1 MLLDIETNSSRQFAS
16 QIHQARTY
24 LYFLH
29 PSLAQR
35 HQEILAAIERLRQ
48 YFLTIANEAEALEG
62 RSLPKVSVSSNVFKT
77 STSASFDPH
86 MSSLLRKGG
95 RPIEGE
101 ASASIHYMQVE
112 NKYSNEFL
120 SHSLEANVGNAK
132 VEGEFELGIW
142 NDKKFDPSL
151 DLRGQLSLS
160 LLSLTSHAK
169 LGKGKVYATSKA
181 SVNVGSAKAV
191 GQVCLSAKEQTL
203 KLSGHVAALEGEAEL
218 GFHLFGAT
226 ITLSGSASLMS
237 AGADVSYSH
246 KKREWEFGSK
256 LGFIAGL
263 GWKINIKY

>member
-1 MLLDIETNSSRQFAS
+1 
-16 QIHQARTY
+16 
-24 LYFLH
+24 
-29 PSLAQR
+29 
-35 HQEILAAIERLRQ
+35 
-48 YFLTIANEAEALEG
+48 
-62 RSLPKVSVSSNVFKT
+62 
-77 STSASFDPH
+77 
-86 MSSLLRKGG
+86 
-95 RPIEGE
+95 
-101 ASASIHYMQVE
+101 MQVE

-246 KKREWEFGSK
+246 KNREWEFGSK